1 MQTVNETK
9 PKKDKFFKNFFKK
22 KNKETSKNFNSNN
35 NKILNDSTADADY
48 EDNLVILNHSLRK
61 AKSNPELSRNKIEL
75 DDELLNRLNDNFQD
89 LIIHNHADAKVTINY
104 FMKQNIVSITFYSIL
119 NLTEN
124 YLKDV
129 YILVDIFY
137 DDKWQRRLN
146 SKINKINL
154 AQFEEKSFD
163 QNFLIEF
170 KQMNLKKVK
179 MNTFIVGKLYESSK
193 SNFVLASKSSKM
205 QILGGAH
212 IILEKLI
219 S

>member
-1 MQTVNETK
+1 M
-9 PKKDKFFKNFFKK
+9 
-22 KNKETSKNFNSNN
+22 
-35 NKILNDSTADADY
+35 NDSTADADY

-61 AKSNPELSRNKIEL
+61 AKSNPELNRNKIEL

-89 LIIHNHADAKVTINY
+89 LVIHNHADAKVTINY

-119 NLTEN
+119 NLSEN

-129 YILVDIFY
+129 YVLVDIFY

-146 SKINKINL
+146 SKIDKINL

-179 MNTFIVGKLYESSK
+179 MNTFIVGKLYKSSK
-193 SNFVLASKSSKM
+193 SNFVLASKLSKM

>member
-22 KNKETSKNFNSNN
+22 NNKETSKNFNSNN